1 MVPFEVTVFKIDEPK
16 IVDEVTVISSWAL
29 LSDGKEHYP
38 GGDRLLYGKYCKSVV
53 GHTEHW
59 PAFLAL
65 AHESPQ
71 LE

>member
-29 LSDGKEHYP
+29 LSDGKEQDP
-38 GGDRLLYGKYCKSVV
+38 GRDRLLYGKYYKSVV

-59 PAFLAL
+59 PASLELAQ
-65 AHESPQ
+65 ESPQ